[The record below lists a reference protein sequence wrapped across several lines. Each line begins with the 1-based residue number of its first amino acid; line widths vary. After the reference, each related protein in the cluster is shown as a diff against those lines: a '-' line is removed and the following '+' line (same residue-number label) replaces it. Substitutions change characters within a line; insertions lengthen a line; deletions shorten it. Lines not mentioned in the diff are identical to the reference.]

1 MGYHQKSINKRIES
15 NLSFTFF
22 AVDYLDTN
30 TLCTRI
36 YNKGEIST
44 LKFPPPSPL
53 SMKDIRVEKDSVVHN
68 PRYSGK
74 KQLHANQQA
83 PKQYTRGE
91 QS

>member
-1 MGYHQKSINKRIES
+1 MGYHQKSINTRIES

-44 LKFPPPSPL
+44 LRFPPTLSLL
-53 SMKDIRVEKDSVVHN
+53 SMKDIRVVKDSVVHN
-68 PRYSGK
+68 PRYSVT

-83 PKQYTRGE
+83 PKQYKR
-91 QS
+91 